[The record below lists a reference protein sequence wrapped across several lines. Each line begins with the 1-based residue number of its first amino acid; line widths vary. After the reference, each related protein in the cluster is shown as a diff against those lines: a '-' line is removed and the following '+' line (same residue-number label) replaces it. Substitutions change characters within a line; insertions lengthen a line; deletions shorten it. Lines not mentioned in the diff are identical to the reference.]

1 MSAEAQQSADRVLT
15 IPNAL
20 SFLRLVLVPVFLW
33 LLLAEKADGW
43 AFVVLLVSGFSD
55 YADGKLAR
63 LLNQSSKLGAL
74 LDPAADRIYM
84 IVVPVGLG
92 LRDIIPW
99 WLIAILIGRDLLLL
113 LSVPLLRTRGLT
125 ALPSTYVGKAATF
138 ALMYG
143 FPLILGGQ
151 IDGLFGDIL
160 RPIGWAFLIWGTGM
174 YVWSFLQYWVQTV
187 LVMQRMPAGGGM
199 SAVDSR

>member
-1 MSAEAQQSADRVLT
+1 MSAQAQQSADRVLT

-33 LLLAEKADGW
+33 LLLVEKADGW

-63 LLNQSSKLGAL
+63 LLNQSSRLGAL

-84 IVVPVGLG
+84 IIVPIGLG
-92 LRDIIPW
+92 VRGIIPW

-151 IDGLFGDIL
+151 LDGVFGDIL

-187 LVMQRMPAGGGM
+187 LVMQKMPPGGGM
-199 SAVDSR
+199 SAADSR

>member
-1 MSAEAQQSADRVLT
+1 M
-15 IPNAL
+15 
-20 SFLRLVLVPVFLW
+20 LVPVFLW

-84 IVVPVGLG
+84 IVVPIGLG

-187 LVMQRMPAGGGM
+187 LVMQRMPAGGGI

>member
-33 LLLAEKADGW
+33 LLLVEKADGW

-55 YADGKLAR
+55 YADGNLAR

-84 IVVPVGLG
+84 IIVPIGLG
-92 LRDIIPW
+92 VRDIIPW
-99 WLIAILIGRDLLLL
+99 WLIGILIGRDLLLL

-151 IDGLFGDIL
+151 LDGVLGDIF

-174 YVWSFLQYWVQTV
+174 YVWSFLQYWVQTA

-199 SAVDSR
+199 STVDSR

>member
-84 IVVPVGLG
+84 IVVPIGLG

-187 LVMQRMPAGGGM
+187 LVMQRMPAGGGI